1 MKQKKK
7 NLFKKILMCQID
19 INWILNLN
27 KKSTWALEAAREAK
41 GVGRLGTKSLDQK
54 YASMQA
60 MESIYLWGCFEN

>member
-27 KKSTWALEAAREAK
+27 KKSTWAL
-41 GVGRLGTKSLDQK
+41 GR
-54 YASMQA
+54 
-60 MESIYLWGCFEN
+60 